1 MGPRQ
6 ESWFYNSLSESNER
20 GAAWRVIGNQ
30 LIFSRLYENDDG
42 GMSGDNWNVRSR
54 RSPYDGSIEADIA

>member
-54 RSPYDGSIEADIA
+54 RSPYDSSIEADIA